1 MGEASKLEAYRCDGK
16 AEQVEASVEATNC
29 GVDTD
34 DVMTV
39 GTSEL
44 EAACE
49 GDVGEAIVTSGKE
62 DGELETRVGENLA
75 ERCIAA
81 NEQLATG

>member
-1 MGEASKLEAYRCDGK
+1 
-16 AEQVEASVEATNC
+16 
-29 GVDTD
+29 
-34 DVMTV
+34 MTV
-39 GTSEL
+39 GTNEL

-49 GDVGEAIVTSGKE
+49 GDVGEAIATSWTE
-62 DGELETRVGENLA
+62 DGELETRVCEDLA